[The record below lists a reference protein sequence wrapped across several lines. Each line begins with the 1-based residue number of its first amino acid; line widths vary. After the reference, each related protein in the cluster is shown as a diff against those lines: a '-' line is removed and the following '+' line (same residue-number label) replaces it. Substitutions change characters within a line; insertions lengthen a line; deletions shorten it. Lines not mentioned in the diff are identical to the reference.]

1 MAQQVT
7 KTTMIGE
14 LLQINENIAPLLLNI
29 GMHCLGCPSSQMES
43 IEEAAMV
50 HGIQPDDLVAQ
61 INDFLAKKSA
71 KNHHIFYYGD
81 FLYFSIC
88 FYFLRN

>member
-7 KTTMIGE
+7 KSTMIGE
-14 LLQINENIAPLLLNI
+14 LLQINENIAPILLNI

-61 INDFLAKKSA
+61 INDFLAK
-71 KNHHIFYYGD
+71 NE
-81 FLYFSIC
+81 
-88 FYFLRN
+88 